1 MMITTGDHELNKGS
15 GIMPANLPPMY
26 FEAEK
31 RYREAKTPEDKIEAL
46 EEMLAIMPKHKGT
59 DKLKADLRRRIA
71 KHKDE
76 SQQKKGGARSLTA
89 YAIPR
94 EGAGQIV
101 VIGPPNTGK
110 SSLLAR
116 LTNANPE
123 VGDFPHTTWKPTTGM
138 VPYENIQFQ
147 LIDTPPMSN
156 EYTDPLMVD
165 LLRRADLLVIVL
177 DLKADILK
185 QPEDTLSILGEWRI
199 FPEGTSAPEDL
210 KKPPFFKKIL
220 FLINKVDEKADEQ
233 DYEVFL
239 ELAEMSLPC
248 LGVSVAKG
256 RNVTAFI
263 EKVYQ
268 MLGIIRVYTRA
279 PGKDPDLTSPFVLP
293 KASRLEDLAEK
304 VHKDFKEKLK
314 YARVWGRGVY
324 DGQMVQKDYVL
335 QEGDVAELHI

>member
-1 MMITTGDHELNKGS
+1 
-15 GIMPANLPPMY
+15 MPANLPPMY

-59 DKLKADLRRRIA
+59 DKLKADLRRKIA

-76 SQQKKGGARSLTA
+76 SQQKKGGARSPTA

-101 VIGPPNTGK
+101 IIGPPNTGK
-110 SSLLAR
+110 SSLVAK
-116 LTNANPE
+116 LTNASPE
-123 VGDFPHTTWKPTTGM
+123 AADFPHTTWKPTPGM

-147 LIDTPPMSN
+147 LIDTPPLSD

-165 LLRRADLLVIVL
+165 LLRRADILVLML
-177 DLKADILK
+177 DLKADIL
-185 QPEDTLSILGEWRI
+185 QQLEDTLAILAEWRI
-199 FPEGTSAPEDL
+199 LPEGTSAPEYL
-210 KKPPFFKKIL
+210 KKPLFYKKML
-220 FLINKVDEKADEQ
+220 FLINKVDEEADEE

-239 ELAEMSLPC
+239 ELAEMILPC
-248 LGVSVAKG
+248 MSLSVARG
-256 RNVTAFI
+256 RNLTAFI
-263 EKVYQ
+263 EKIYE
-268 MLGIIRVYTRA
+268 MLNIIRVYTRA

-293 KASRLEDLAEK
+293 KESKLEDLAEK

-314 YARVWGRGVY
+314 YARVWGKAVY